1 MDAANPLV
9 LEKTAARSEQ
19 ELVERWLGQ
28 LDVALQSGSRT
39 PVAVLFAPEGHW
51 RDLVAFTW
59 SVTPCQGAADI
70 AALMVAKQAAAKAR
84 GFALAEGRTPP
95 RRVQRAGIDVI
106 EGIFR
111 FETAVGRGFGVVR
124 LLAAEPAQAFQLMTS
139 LHELKGFEETI
150 GRRRPKGSAISRN
163 FGGANWKEERTA
175 SQAYADR
182 DPVVLVA
189 GGGQAGLSIAATL
202 GRLGV
207 DTLVVDRHERV
218 GDNWRKRYHS
228 LALHNSTEV
237 NHLPYMP
244 FPTSW
249 PTYLPKDM
257 LADWFEAYAW
267 AMELNF
273 WTGTELAR
281 ATYDGS
287 SGRWNAVVRHADGSE
302 RTVRPRHLIFA
313 NGLLGFPR
321 IPDLPGL
328 KDFAGE
334 VIHSADFSSG
344 AGWRGRKAL
353 VLGTGTSAHDVAQ
366 DLHAHGC
373 EATIIQR
380 GHTYVVSIEPSA
392 KLIYGIYEGVPLE
405 DGDLLV
411 ATNTLPVVRKNL
423 QLLTARM
430 TELDRKMID
439 GLAARGFKWHMGD
452 DDAGHQ
458 MLIRRRYGGYYLD
471 AGCAQLIIDGAV
483 GLMHYDTI
491 ERFVAGGALLK
502 DGTVKPADLIVLAT
516 GFDTQEVLVAKLL
529 GDEVAQK
536 VGKIWGIGPD
546 GEMNNMWKRTAQ
558 EGLWFVGGSFTN
570 CRIYSRYVA
579 LHIKAIEE
587 GIAPKRWNS

>member
-1 MDAANPLV
+1 MDSANQLL
-9 LEKTAARSEQ
+9 LEKIAARSER
-19 ELVERWLGQ
+19 ELVERWLAQ
-28 LDVALQSGSRT
+28 LDVALQSGSRAS
-39 PVAVLFAPEGHW
+39 VASLFAPEGHW

-59 SVTPCQGAADI
+59 SITPCQGADAI
-70 AALMVAKQAAAKAR
+70 AALMVAKQAAARAH
-84 GFALAEGRTPP
+84 GFAIAEGRTPP

-124 LLAAEPAQAFQLMTS
+124 LPAAEPSKAFQVMTG
-139 LHELKGFEETI
+139 LHELRGFEERV
-150 GRRRPKGSAISRN
+150 GKRRPRGEAYSRS
-163 FGGANWKEERTA
+163 FGGANWKEERIA
-175 SQAYADR
+175 SQAYHDR

-237 NHLPYMP
+237 NHLPYLP

-267 AMELNF
+267 AMEINF

-281 ATYDGS
+281 GSYDAS
-287 SGRWNAVVRHADGSE
+287 AGRWNAVVRHADGTE
-302 RTVRPRHLIFA
+302 RTLRPRHVIFA

-321 IPDLPGL
+321 VPDLPGL
-328 KDFAGE
+328 TDFAGA
-334 VIHSADFSSG
+334 VMHSSEFTDG
-344 AGWRGRKAL
+344 ANWRGKKAL

-366 DLHAHGC
+366 DLHANGC
-373 EATIIQR
+373 EATIVQR
-380 GHTYVVSIEPSA
+380 GSTYVVSIEPAA

-411 ATNTLPVVRKNL
+411 STNTLPVFRKNL

-439 GLAARGFKWHMGD
+439 GLLARGFKWHMGD
-452 DDAGHQ
+452 DNAGHQ

-471 AGCAQLIIDGAV
+471 GGCAELIIKGEV
-483 GLMHYDTI
+483 GLLQYDAVD
-491 ERFVAGGALLK
+491 RFVAGGVLLR
-502 DGTVKPADLIVLAT
+502 DGSVKPADLVVLAT
-516 GFDTQEVLVAKLL
+516 GFDTQEVLVGKLL
-529 GDEVAQK
+529 GDDVAKK
-536 VGKIWGIGPD
+536 VGRIWGIGPD

-558 EGLWFVGGSFTN
+558 DGLWFVGGSFTN

-579 LHIKAIEE
+579 LQIKAIEQ
-587 GIAPKRWNS
+587 GIVTR